1 MLFSDHVPEFS
12 WSLIVAF
19 SRSKPSLNQKFQ
31 GTEKLLFLRL
41 RNENLAV
48 ADDGN
53 EKFQVLLY
61 CIHSDKTQSVV
72 SIALS

>member
-1 MLFSDHVPEFS
+1 MELDIGIFE
-12 WSLIVAF
+12 IKTA
-19 SRSKPSLNQKFQ
+19 LNQKFE
-31 GTEKLLFLRL
+31 GTEKLLFL

-48 ADDGN
+48 ADDEN

-61 CIHSDKTQSVV
+61 CIHDDKTQSVV